1 MDPPNRSI
9 RTEHPAGGSARSLA
23 PDDLR
28 PNDPDGHPGQTRSDP
43 ISPIPIGRSIPH
55 EIRSDEIRP
64 SQTRLSPTRSDQ
76 IAPDRT
82 RSHQIRPD
90 QTDRIRASP
99 ASRTQRLQRP
109 DSHPRDR
116 AARSTDHLTIHD
128 RTAQPPAQ
136 PANGPPNYPLIRPS
150 DRPTGQPSTRPS
162 MIGLP
167 NHPSNR
173 PTDHPTIPLS
183 GHQTAQQANRAP
195 DHP

>member
-43 ISPIPIGRSIPH
+43 IPIGRSIPH

-64 SQTRLSPTRSDQ
+64 SQTRLAPTRSDQ
-76 IAPDRT
+76 IA
-82 RSHQIRPD
+82 PD

-128 RTAQPPAQ
+128 QTAQPPVQ

-162 MIGLP
+162 MIRLP
-167 NHPSNR
+167 NRPSDHRPQTLDLHQNIRNR
-173 PTDHPTIPLS
+173 IP
-183 GHQTAQQANRAP
+183 
-195 DHP
+195 